1 MAKAPVAQPFSI
13 RGFAASM
20 RAVDAAECYPFGGGG
35 GGREG
40 EGEPPP
46 PPPPRRFPPM
56 DPTPRSRWWKH
67 ELAAGRARLSAG
79 AKGGAAAAAGGPGGG
94 LRKGTKR
101 KGFRSSAAGERARKR
116 RRVLQF
122 RSFLKNKEKT
132 AKPESTSRLR
142 EPKLHI
148 ALLTKHISSTVRTR
162 IELEP
167 RKQLE
172 EACDRVPTHEN
183 SVNKRSRE
191 RTDPSSE
198 AHSNLFRRREMNSSV
213 NKQVIEV
220 SGPTNFPTN
229 TGFEVLKPSTGPKD
243 DIFGDLPLL
252 ELEGSKIT
260 FRTGVDELPTVIEES
275 FITNQSEADSIPEA
289 VPLKLID
296 ASDITAQT
304 PSPLEDLMKSEDDEP
319 ACISRH
325 VAPGSHPYTDGTND
339 GLPNNKTI
347 NMVKPG
353 PGDMQ
358 LEFTGT
364 SALSSHSELRSKC
377 GSSNPLQ
384 DCFDAIKNCSQEIK
398 KHDMNSTVS
407 PPAMRTRT
415 EATKCIDASVNG
427 KKSTDIA
434 SAVVALPASTN
445 HLSYQGSVLP
455 SAASHGVF
463 NTRIDANDMSP
474 FRSMPAKECIPAT
487 RSSGN
492 FRSNVCHE
500 SRNHMDPCASLSTDN
515 QGSWHSRLHPICS
528 PANIGMAFM
537 KLPGLERMEIS
548 NCSVKIN
555 ENKFCNAQSMNMVK
569 YQKQQLAS
577 GMTNVMLGPKKIG
590 LSDSQA
596 GKTVLDDCVG
606 RGDHHLQQPTVRLM
620 GKTVS
625 VCKHSKDHN
634 ALTLGKVSPDNVTIE
649 ANHLS
654 TISSQ
659 LPQKISLPCQDSV
672 MSRVHLN
679 DSSEFLA
686 RVPNNSLSGQN
697 TTFGGLHNQRPQPI
711 DSAFTAKDCTWNFG
725 GQVVHQAKLN
735 KTSMISTNSK
745 TRHLE
750 LQQPPSLISIPQ
762 NQQSHLWTP
771 ASCMSRN
778 HHSFVGPIANQ
789 SSPVSQSLIKE
800 SMKERYQKSTFL
812 SYDDPSSVPI
822 CQPYQIPGAKSSTAS
837 VISFFDLGLNNSLS
851 RSSSPGLS
859 LSLTTGLANDSVS
872 TGRPT
877 CVGSLMDA
885 DGRKNASFAD
895 PGSNRPA
902 YADNVSQQPAKRQLV
917 TDRHDFMSM
926 GPNIVNR
933 SPGWSQQPAKRQ
945 LVTDRED
952 FMPLGPNIA
961 NHSPGW
967 SLSDAVGPQVL
978 DFSKRIARDGVQT
991 SRNESSNLRAS
1002 SGPVPPIE
1010 TRSGAG
1016 VVAGANTMLKPGLNL
1031 NDHSKLLYPTKFSV
1045 DNGINSVVL

>member
-1 MAKAPVAQPFSI
+1 
-13 RGFAASM
+13 M
-20 RAVDAAECYPFGGGG
+20 RAVDAAECYPFGGGS
-35 GGREG
+35 GREG

-46 PPPPRRFPPM
+46 PRFPPM
-56 DPTPRSRWWKH
+56 DPTPRSRWWRH

-79 AKGGAAAAAGGPGGG
+79 AEGGAAAAAGGSGGG
-94 LRKGTKR
+94 MRKGSKR
-101 KGFRSSAAGERARKR
+101 KGFRASAAGERARKR

-132 AKPESTSRLR
+132 AKPESTSRLH
-142 EPKLHI
+142 EHKLHI
-148 ALLTKHISSTVRTR
+148 ALLTKHISSTARTR
-162 IELEP
+162 TELLP

-172 EACDRVPTHEN
+172 EACDRMPTHEN
-183 SVNKRSRE
+183 SMNKRSRE
-191 RTDPSSE
+191 RMDPSSE
-198 AHSNLFRRREMNSSV
+198 THSNLFGRREMNSSV

-220 SGPTNFPTN
+220 SRSTNFPTN
-229 TGFEVLKPSTGPKD
+229 TGCEVLKPSAGPKD

-304 PSPLEDLMKSEDDEP
+304 PSPLEDDEP
-319 ACISRH
+319 ACISRNI
-325 VAPGSHPYTDGTND
+325 ASGSHPYTD

-358 LEFTGT
+358 LKFTGT

-384 DCFDAIKNCSQEIK
+384 GCFDANKNCSEEIE
-398 KHDMNSTVS
+398 KHGLNSTVG

-415 EATKCIDASVNG
+415 EATKCLNASVNV
-427 KKSTDIA
+427 KKTTDI
-434 SAVVALPASTN
+434 SNAVVALPVPTN
-445 HLSYQGSVLP
+445 HLSYQGSALP
-455 SAASHGVF
+455 SAAGVF
-463 NTRIDANDMSP
+463 NTRINANDMSP
-474 FRSMPAKECIPAT
+474 FRSMPAKECIPAN

-500 SRNHMDPCASLSTDN
+500 SRKHMDPCAPLLTDY
-515 QGSWHSRLHPICS
+515 QGSWHSKLHPICS

-555 ENKFCNAQSMNMVK
+555 ENKFCNAQSMNTVK

-577 GMTNVMLGPKKIG
+577 GMTNMMLGTKKIVP
-590 LSDSQA
+590 SDSQA
-596 GKTVLDDCVG
+596 GKTVLDNCVG
-606 RGDHHLQQPTVRLM
+606 QGDHHLQQPTVRLM

-634 ALTLGKVSPDNVTIE
+634 VSTLGKVSPDNVTIE

-654 TISSQ
+654 TISCQ

-672 MSRVHLN
+672 ISRMHLN
-679 DSSEFLA
+679 DSSDFLA

-697 TTFGGLHNQRPQPI
+697 TTFSGLHNQRPQPI
-711 DSAFTAKDCTWNFG
+711 DSASTAKDCTWNFG

-750 LQQPPSLISIPQ
+750 LRQPPNLISIPQ
-762 NQQSHLWTP
+762 NQQSNFSTP
-771 ASCMSRN
+771 ASHMSRN
-778 HHSFVGPIANQ
+778 HHSFVGPILNQ
-789 SSPVSQSLIKE
+789 SSPVSQSLIKD

-822 CQPYQIPGAKSSTAS
+822 CQPYQIPGAKSSSAS
-837 VISFFDLGLNNSLS
+837 VISFFDLGLNDSLS

-877 CVGSLMDA
+877 CVSSLMDA
-885 DGRKNASFAD
+885 VGSKNAIASFAD
-895 PGSNRPA
+895 PVSNRPA

-917 TDRHDFMSM
+917 TDRHDSMSM

-933 SPGWSQQPAKRQ
+933 SPGWLQQPAKRQ
-945 LVTDRED
+945 HVTDRED
-952 FMPLGPNIA
+952 FMSLGPNIA

-978 DFSKRIARDGVQT
+978 DFSKRLARDGVQT
-991 SRNESSNLRAS
+991 SRNESNNSRTS

-1010 TRSGAG
+1010 TISSAG
-1016 VVAGANTMLKPGLNL
+1016 VVAGANTMLKPVE
-1031 NDHSKLLYPTKFSV
+1031 SKRRNNQVSSLTCSSGVSQYSNNQAQESFIAVTKLPVSPFCLPSV
-1045 DNGINSVVL
+1045 